1 MIFKK
6 NIFIYVLLC
15 IFYFIFLNLFLFV
28 CLCLFVL
35 FFLHIIKMIICK
47 FKFIE
52 LRCGSTF
59 YLLVDRCKDKQ
70 KWLTGVRS
78 LENKATK
85 LLIMLSVRT
94 NFNLLIIT

>member
-1 MIFKK
+1 MFC
-6 NIFIYVLLC
+6 FA
-15 IFYFIFLNLFLFV
+15 YFILFFLTCFSLFAYVYSSF
-28 CLCLFVL
+28 

-52 LRCGSTF
+52 LHCGSTF

>member
-1 MIFKK
+1 MFC
-6 NIFIYVLLC
+6 FA
-15 IFYFIFLNLFLFV
+15 YFISFFLTYFSLFAYVYFILS
-28 CLCLFVL
+28 

-52 LRCGSTF
+52 LHCGSTF

-78 LENKATK
+78 LENKDTK